1 MHRLL
6 VLLFV
11 LPLLPA
17 LGQSLPPGVIIDRS
31 PDFERVYVAC
41 PSIAILPDG
50 AYVASHSWFG
60 PGTTNDTTEVF
71 ASIDR
76 GRTWAHLARVVGQW
90 WSTLFVH
97 RGALYLLGV
106 DREYGHI
113 VIRRSADGG
122 RTWTTP
128 QDARSGRL
136 SDKPGFHGAPMP
148 VLVHGDRLWRAFE
161 LSGGPASELA
171 AEAARHP
178 AGSGYNTGIWGDLY
192 IRPRLNW
199 ASLVLSA
206 PEDADL
212 LRADQWRRSEPLFHP
227 ESDSQWIEGNVVVA
241 PDRRLVNVLRTNPRT
256 ATGSPSR
263 TSTVVTLVDVSPDG
277 STQSWNAAT
286 AVVPFPGGGSKFTV
300 RFDERSRRYW
310 SLPNLQQDPAA
321 YRSIVALASSAD
333 LRDWRVEAILL
344 QHPEPRHHAW
354 QYLDWQFD
362 GEDLIAV
369 SRTAW
374 EGAKAAHDANYFTF
388 HRFTGFRKLGDGR
401 TTSPASTRP

>member
-1 MHRLL
+1 
-6 VLLFV
+6 
-11 LPLLPA
+11 
-17 LGQSLPPGVIIDRS
+17 
-31 PDFERVYVAC
+31 
-41 PSIAILPDG
+41 
-50 AYVASHSWFG
+50 
-60 PGTTNDTTEVF
+60 
-71 ASIDR
+71 
-76 GRTWAHLARVVGQW
+76 
-90 WSTLFVH
+90 
-97 RGALYLLGV
+97 
-106 DREYGHI
+106 
-113 VIRRSADGG
+113 
-122 RTWTTP
+122 
-128 QDARSGRL
+128 
-136 SDKPGFHGAPMP
+136 
-148 VLVHGDRLWRAFE
+148 
-161 LSGGPASELA
+161 
-171 AEAARHP
+171 
-178 AGSGYNTGIWGDLY
+178 
-192 IRPRLNW
+192 
-199 ASLVLSA
+199 LVLSA